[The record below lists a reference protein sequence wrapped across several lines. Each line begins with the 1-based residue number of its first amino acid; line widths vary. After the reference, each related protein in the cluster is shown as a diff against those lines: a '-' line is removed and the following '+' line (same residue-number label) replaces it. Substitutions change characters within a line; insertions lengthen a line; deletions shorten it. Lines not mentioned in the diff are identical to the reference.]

1 MVRRF
6 RVELF
11 ESRRAASTGAPA
23 LPPSPPPMSH
33 HVDQILGELND
44 LRKQVNSGD
53 ETPADN
59 QSLESAIAV
68 WSGVDDIQRRL
79 EITKAEIS
87 ALESKGIGNEEK
99 TSRTTD
105 ELRAVITGTEE
116 ATDTILAAAEAIDE
130 IAQRM
135 ASGGDEEAKKDG
147 QVICDSVIQI
157 FEACNFQDISG
168 QRITKVVESLRFIEE
183 RIASMIDVWQTI
195 NKMNAER
202 AGAAPPPPVPAA
214 EVPPDKKLLNG
225 PSLKTDPGVVS
236 QDDVDAMFP

>member
-11 ESRRAASTGAPA
+11 ESNRSGNSGMQLQ
-23 LPPSPPPMSH
+23 LPPPPPPMSH
-33 HVDQILGELND
+33 HVDQILVELND
-44 LRKQVNSGD
+44 LRRKVNGD
-53 ETPADN
+53 EGSDGSVAG
-59 QSLESAIAV
+59 QQLESAIAV

-79 EITKAEIS
+79 EVTKAEIS
-87 ALESKGIGNEEK
+87 ALESKGIGSEEK

-116 ATDTILAAAEAIDE
+116 ATDTILAAAETIDA

-135 ASGGDEEAKKDG
+135 AESPDDATKADG
-147 QVICDSVIQI
+147 QTIADAVIQI

-183 RIASMIDVWQTI
+183 RIASMIDVWQTL
-195 NKMNAER
+195 NKVNA
-202 AGAAPPPPVPAA
+202 AAAPPPPA
-214 EVPPDKKLLNG
+214 EETVPPEKSLLNG
-225 PSLKTDPGVVS
+225 PSLKDDPGVVS
-236 QDDVDAMFP
+236 QDDVDAMFR

>member
-11 ESRRAASTGAPA
+11 ESRRAASTGAA
-23 LPPSPPPMSH
+23 LPPPPPPMSH

-53 ETPADN
+53 ETPAAN

-135 ASGGDEEAKKDG
+135 ANGDDEEAKKDG

-195 NKMNAER
+195 NKMNAEK
-202 AGAAPPPPVPAA
+202 AGAAPPPPMAVAA
-214 EVPPDKKLLNG
+214 EEPPEKKLLNG

>member
-11 ESRRAASTGAPA
+11 ESRRAAEAGVV
-23 LPPSPPPMSH
+23 LPPPPPPMSH
-33 HVDQILGELND
+33 HVEGILGELNE
-44 LRKQVNSGD
+44 LRRKVAEGEASAA
-53 ETPADN
+53 TN

-79 EITKAEIS
+79 EITKEEIS
-87 ALESKGIGNEEK
+87 ALKDKGIGTEEK
-99 TSRTTD
+99 SSRTTD

-116 ATDTILAAAEAIDE
+116 ATDAILAAAEAIDD

-135 ASGGDEEAKKDG
+135 ANDDGDEQVKADG
-147 QVICDSVIQI
+147 QAIANAVIQI

-195 NKMNAER
+195 NKMADDKPKVQEEI
-202 AGAAPPPPVPAA
+202 PP
-214 EVPPDKKLLNG
+214 EKRLLNG
-225 PSLKTDPGVVS
+225 PSLKTDAGVVN

>member
-11 ESRRAASTGAPA
+11 ESNRSGNSGMQLQ
-23 LPPSPPPMSH
+23 LPPPPPPMSH

-44 LRKQVNSGD
+44 LRRKVNGD
-53 ETPADN
+53 GQGDGSAAG
-59 QSLESAIAV
+59 QQLESAIAV

-79 EITKAEIS
+79 EITKSEIS
-87 ALESKGIGNEEK
+87 ALESKGIGNEEQS
-99 TSRTTD
+99 SRTTD

-116 ATDTILAAAEAIDE
+116 ATDAILAAAETIDD

-135 ASGGDEEAKKDG
+135 ASDDGDEVVKKDG
-147 QVICDSVIQI
+147 QAIADAVIQI
-157 FEACNFQDISG
+157 FEACNFQDITG

-195 NKMNAER
+195 NKMTDDAKPKVEDDI
-202 AGAAPPPPVPAA
+202 PP
-214 EVPPDKKLLNG
+214 EKKLLNG
-225 PSLKTDPGVVS
+225 PSLKTDAGVVN

>member
-11 ESRRAASTGAPA
+11 ESKRTGSDVAL
-23 LPPSPPPMSH
+23 LPPAPPPMSH
-33 HVDQILGELND
+33 HVDQILLELND
-44 LRKQVNSGD
+44 LRGKVNNGGGGD
-53 ETPADN
+53 AAG
-59 QSLESAIAV
+59 QQLESAIAV

-79 EITKAEIS
+79 EVTKEEIS
-87 ALESKGIGNEEK
+87 ALESKGVGTEEK

-116 ATDTILAAAEAIDE
+116 ATDTILAAAETIDD

-135 ASGGDEEAKKDG
+135 ASSGAEPAKTDG
-147 QVICDSVIQI
+147 QAISDAVIQI

-195 NKMNAER
+195 HQAAE
-202 AGAAPPPPVPAA
+202 AKQETPPPAPEAA
-214 EVPPDKKLLNG
+214 SSGKHLLNG
-225 PSLKTDPGVVS
+225 PSMKDDPGVVS
-236 QDDVDAMFP
+236 QDDVDAMFR

>member
-11 ESRRAASTGAPA
+11 ESNRSGNSGMQLQ
-23 LPPSPPPMSH
+23 LPPPPPPMSH

-44 LRKQVNSGD
+44 LRRKVNGEGD
-53 ETPADN
+53 ADGSAAG
-59 QSLESAIAV
+59 QQLESAIAV

-79 EITKAEIS
+79 EITKSEIS
-87 ALESKGIGNEEK
+87 ALESKGIGNEEQA
-99 TSRTTD
+99 SRTTD

-116 ATDTILAAAEAIDE
+116 ATDTILAAAENIDE

-135 ASGGDEEAKKDG
+135 AGSADTATQADG
-147 QVICDSVIQI
+147 QAISEAVIQI

-183 RIASMIDVWQTI
+183 RIASMIDVWQTL
-195 NKMNAER
+195 NKVN
-202 AGAAPPPPVPAA
+202 APPPPPPP
-214 EVPPDKKLLNG
+214 EVPEEKRLLNG
-225 PSLKTDPGVVS
+225 PSMKDDPGVVS
-236 QDDVDAMFP
+236 QDDVDAMFR